1 MIRQY
6 VVDKT
11 VDTQEP
17 GHGNLSHQ
25 DRIKRSLERL
35 DLPDW
40 YKDKDKEKEKE
51 RGSSPGPG
59 QGWRQRAQERPGR
72 ARDRSLP
79 PPSPLPSRAR

>member
-1 MIRQY
+1 M
-6 VVDKT
+6 DKT

-17 GHGNLSHQ
+17 GHGNLSPQ

-40 YKDKDKEKEKE
+40 YKGMDKEKE

>member
-1 MIRQY
+1 M
-6 VVDKT
+6 DKT

-17 GHGNLSHQ
+17 GHGTLSPQ

-40 YKDKDKEKEKE
+40 YKEKEKE